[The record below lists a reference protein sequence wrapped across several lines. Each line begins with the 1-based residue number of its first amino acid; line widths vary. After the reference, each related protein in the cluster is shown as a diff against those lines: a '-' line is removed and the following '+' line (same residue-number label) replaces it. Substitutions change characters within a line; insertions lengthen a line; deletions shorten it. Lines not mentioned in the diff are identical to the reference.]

1 MPTVSVENYLKAIY
15 HLEGQG
21 DERVK
26 TKDLATEL
34 DISHSSV
41 TSMLKTLAD
50 DGLIDYEPYRGAR
63 LTDDGIHSALK
74 VIRNHRLIEIF
85 LVKTL
90 DFDWDEVHD
99 EAERLEHAVSDKL
112 ADRIDDFL
120 GRPKFDPHGD
130 PIPTAEGEVSDLEGV
145 PLDEVDAGQ
154 SARIKRVLDQD
165 PEVLR
170 YLDSIGLTPN
180 TEIEVREVIPIDGQ
194 MSIRVDGEIR
204 TVSKT
209 LASRLLATDVT
220 ETAE

>member
-26 TKDLATEL
+26 TKQLADEL

-41 TSMLKTLAD
+41 TSMLKSLGR
-50 DGLIDYEPYRGAR
+50 DGLVDYEPYKGAR
-63 LTDDGIHSALK
+63 LTDEGVHSALK

-90 DFDWDEVHD
+90 DFEWDEVHD
-99 EAERLEHAVSDKL
+99 EAERLEHSMSDKL
-112 ADRIDDFL
+112 ADRIDEFL

-130 PIPTAEGEVSDLEGV
+130 PIPTAEGEITDLDGV

-154 SARIKRVLDQD
+154 RARIKRVLDQD

-180 TEIEVREVIPIDGQ
+180 TEITIEEVVPIDGQ
-194 MSIRVDGEIR
+194 MSIRVGDE
-204 TVSKT
+204 TQSVSKT
-209 LASRLLATDVT
+209 LASRLLVTDVT
-220 ETAE
+220 DTG

>member
-26 TKDLATEL
+26 TKQLADEL

-41 TSMLKTLAD
+41 TSMLKTLGR
-50 DGLIDYEPYRGAR
+50 DGLVDYEPYKGAR
-63 LTDDGIHSALK
+63 LTDEGVHSALK

-99 EAERLEHAVSDKL
+99 EAERLEHSMSDKL
-112 ADRIDDFL
+112 ADRIDEFL

-130 PIPTAEGEVSDLEGV
+130 PIPTAEGEITDLDGV

-154 SARIKRVLDQD
+154 RARIKRVLDQD

-180 TEIEVREVIPIDGQ
+180 TEIAIEEVVPIDGQ
-194 MSIRVDGEIR
+194 MSIRVGDE
-204 TVSKT
+204 TQSVSKT
-209 LASRLLATDVT
+209 LASRLLVTDVT
-220 ETAE
+220 DTA